1 MRATPSSRTALSW
14 TGERHG
20 GTDKGQ
26 SRIVTGAEKGI
37 DDTAKVLVAR
47 GNTETHGAGRVGN
60 FPRRRH
66 SELGGDRSPVEAAVA
81 YASHR
86 LGPFSTSFLIGAAS
100 GGRLNG
106 APRSGAGLEAC
117 DDQSASEEEA
127 TLACLTEL
135 ERRVLW
141 LASWTIHN
149 ANHVRES

>member
-1 MRATPSSRTALSW
+1 MAGRIKAKV
-14 TGERHG
+14 E
-20 GTDKGQ
+20 
-26 SRIVTGAEKGI
+26 IVTGAEKGI
-37 DDTAKVLVAR
+37 GDTAKVLVAR
-47 GNTETHGAGRVGN
+47 GNTETHGGAAWATSHAGGIGAR
-60 FPRRRH
+60 
-66 SELGGDRSPVEAAVA
+66 SDRSPVEAAVA